1 MSKLFDIKWE
11 HEHMIMT
18 SATKQLPVQTFL
30 TIAYCSNFGDAC
42 RCEEVFHVE
51 SGSIDLLAPQIVHRT
66 VHGRSSAEWKLVDNV
81 GNTCP

>member
-30 TIAYCSNFGDAC
+30 TIA
-42 RCEEVFHVE
+42 
-51 SGSIDLLAPQIVHRT
+51 
-66 VHGRSSAEWKLVDNV
+66 
-81 GNTCP
+81 